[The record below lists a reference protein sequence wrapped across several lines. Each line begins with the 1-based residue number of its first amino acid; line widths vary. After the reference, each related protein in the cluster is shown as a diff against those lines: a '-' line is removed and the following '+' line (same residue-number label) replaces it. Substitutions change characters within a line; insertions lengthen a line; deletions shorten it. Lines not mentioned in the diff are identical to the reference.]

1 MKISKVEQQKVCSGI
16 QDSSFCFQC
25 LKSIPHIT
33 QIDLHGLCKVLLN
46 TTHSKSVET
55 YNMIKALPKATY
67 DCCIDDFDA
76 ANGDLENAIEAFKID
91 NFEKLEMMVGAAF
104 TNGGSCLDNFDYPG
118 PPLPMD
124 PSLRKKIE
132 NFKTLCDMLL
142 NIVHVLQ

>member
-1 MKISKVEQQKVCSGI
+1 MSKVEQQKVCSGI

-33 QIDLHGLCKVLLN
+33 EIDLHGLCKVLLN
-46 TTHSKSVET
+46 TTHSRSVET
-55 YNMIKALPKATY
+55 YDMIKALPKSIY
-67 DCCIDDFDA
+67 GGCLLEFDA
-76 ANGDLENAIEAFKID
+76 ANGDLVDAIEAFKIK
-91 NFEKLEMMVGAAF
+91 NFEKVELMVSGAF
-104 TNGGSCLDNFDYPG
+104 TDGGSCLDDFDYPE
-118 PPLPMD
+118 PQLPMD